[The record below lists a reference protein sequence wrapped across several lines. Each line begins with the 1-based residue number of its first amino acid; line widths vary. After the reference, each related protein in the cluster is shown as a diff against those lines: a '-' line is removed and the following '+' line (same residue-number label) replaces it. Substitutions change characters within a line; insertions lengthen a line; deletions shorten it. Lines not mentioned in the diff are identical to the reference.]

1 MVRVR
6 QRNPLPGVL
15 ASVLL
20 VSGMALAAVLVGPAV
35 PAGADPAPSPVV
47 SQLQPS
53 SGTAGGGT
61 TVVITGSGFT
71 GATAV
76 SFGPNTSSAFTVDSD
91 TTITASAP
99 VGASAVDVT
108 VTAGGGVSPV
118 SVGDQF
124 TYIGGPADIGSSG
137 GSLTVNG
144 VPTLFSGVNA
154 FELGTSWGTNAGCGT
169 MLDDT
174 QLDSFFTSLRPGS
187 LVRFSAFQ
195 ATMVTNYFTHT
206 LDWAP
211 LDRVFEAAAR
221 DHQYLV
227 PMLTGQGAPC
237 DGGHWQ
243 GPSWYTGGYQDV
255 FNSAA
260 NSDGRGLT
268 PLSYWDF
275 LQAVVNRYKASP
287 ALALWE
293 PISEPEASTCASQ
306 YQPSDCSGHQTCPD
320 ETVAASALRSFFDVV
335 GGEIHTLDPN
345 HLVESGMLGGGQCGT
360 GGSDFEYVSASPGI
374 DVGSFHDYYGGNV
387 LIGGDQWNGV
397 GLRIQQMADLGKPLI
412 DGELGI
418 AAANGSTAC
427 VSPTDRTTEVGS
439 KDTAQYGAGIAA
451 ILVWNWSP
459 DTPTWC
465 DYNVNAGDP
474 LMTLLGQGRP
484 GLGGSSSVAPGVSAV
499 SSAESPVTAG
509 TEVTVSGSGFTG
521 STAVAFAGEAA
532 SSYFVDADGTLS
544 AVVPP
549 NVTGSVDVTVT
560 GPGGTSATISSDQ
573 LTVT

>member
-1 MVRVR
+1 MRGPR
-6 QRNPLPGVL
+6 RNSPCSVVI

-20 VSGMALAAVLVGPAV
+20 FGAVLMPSLVGSVAR
-35 PAGADPAPSPVV
+35 AGADPAPAPVV
-47 SQLQPS
+47 AGLEPS

-61 TVVITGSGFT
+61 PVVISGSGFT

-76 SFGPNTSSAFTVDSD
+76 SFGANVSSSFTVESD
-91 TTITASAP
+91 TSITASSP
-99 VGASAVDVT
+99 VGASVVDVT
-108 VTAGGGVSPV
+108 VTVAGVTSGAS
-118 SVGDQF
+118 SADQF
-124 TYIGGPADIGSSG
+124 TYEGGPVDVGASG
-137 GSLTVNG
+137 GSLTLDG

-169 MLDDT
+169 MLSDS
-174 QLDSFFTSLRPGS
+174 QLDAFFNSLRPGS

-195 ATMVTNYFTHT
+195 ATMATNYFTHT

-227 PMLTGQGAPC
+227 PILTGQGAPC

-243 GPSWYTGGYQDV
+243 DLSWYQGGYQDV
-255 FNSAA
+255 FNNAS

-275 LQAVVNRYKASP
+275 LQDVVNRYKASP
-287 ALALWE
+287 ALAMWE
-293 PISEPEASTCASQ
+293 PISEPEASSCSSQ
-306 YQPSDCSGHQTCPD
+306 YQPTNCAGNQTCPD
-320 ETVAASALRSFFDVV
+320 ESAAANALRSFFDVV
-335 GGEIHTLDPN
+335 GGEIHALDPG
-345 HLVESGMLGGGQCGT
+345 HLVESGTLGSGQCGT
-360 GGSDFEYVSASPGI
+360 GGGDFEYVSASPGI
-374 DVGSFHDYYGGNV
+374 DVGSLHDYYGGDV
-387 LIGGDQWNGV
+387 LMGGDQWNGV
-397 GLRIQQMADLGKPLI
+397 ALRVQQMAELGKPLI
-412 DGELGI
+412 DGELGV
-418 AAANGSTAC
+418 ASAVDSLGCA
-427 VSPTDRTTEVGS
+427 SPTDRTTEVGA
-439 KDTAQYGAGIAA
+439 KDAAQYATGVAA

-474 LMTLLGQGRP
+474 LMSLLGQGSP
-484 GLGGSSSVAPGVSAV
+484 GGNAASSVPVATAV
-499 SSAESPVTAG
+499 MSESTPVTAG
-509 TEVTVSGSGFTG
+509 TVVTVTGSSFTG
-521 STAVAFAGEAA
+521 ATGVDFGGTPA

-549 NVTGSVDVTVT
+549 GVIGLVDVTVT
-560 GPGGTSATISSDQ
+560 GPAGTSSVISADG